1 MRPKTSAVHQS
12 CLLCG
17 HGYGQEQ
24 RKSEQVHLERNSG
37 DYPKDCYLCGHG
49 VVSAAVAV

>member
-12 CLLCG
+12 
-17 HGYGQEQ
+17 YGQEQ

-49 VVSAAVAV
+49 VVSVAVAV